1 MTMTTSLRPLAEA
14 ASRQAYA
21 PYSRLHVG
29 AALRAASGE
38 IYSGCNVE
46 NGSLSIGSCA
56 ERAAIAAA
64 VLAEGPGFR
73 LSAIAVSAF
82 DRDGRPMQV
91 PPCGACRQALKEFG
105 ADAAVGFLGGD
116 GDWVEVGVD
125 SLLPHGFVLPENL

>member
-56 ERAAIAAA
+56 ERAARVASASR
-64 VLAEGPGFR
+64 PG
-73 LSAIAVSAF
+73 
-82 DRDGRPMQV
+82 Q
-91 PPCGACRQALKEFG
+91 
-105 ADAAVGFLGGD
+105 DAAGTEAQAPANIG
-116 GDWVEVGVD
+116 
-125 SLLPHGFVLPENL
+125 NAK